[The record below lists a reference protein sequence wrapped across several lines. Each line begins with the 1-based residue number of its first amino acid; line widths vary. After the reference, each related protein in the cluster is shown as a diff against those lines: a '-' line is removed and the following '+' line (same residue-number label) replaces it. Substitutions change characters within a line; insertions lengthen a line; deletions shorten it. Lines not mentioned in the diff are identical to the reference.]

1 MKELYQT
8 RTEVSHLHVGNRVYT
23 CSVASLLLF
32 KATLENHVCKLS
44 CYKHLF
50 FHLIFSVE
58 TNFEITISKT
68 PLFNPIIEPP
78 FMIWIKLM
86 QVTDACVVFSD
97 QLVFRRDLLF
107 QETFLITWL
116 YLLQGKKSLLLP
128 GKQSLNQQSPNHAFH
143 SHPKNQMVQ
152 LYELMYFWSIQ

>member
-50 FHLIFSVE
+50 FHFIFSVE

-107 QETFLITWL
+107 QETFLVT
-116 YLLQGKKSLLLP
+116 
-128 GKQSLNQQSPNHAFH
+128 
-143 SHPKNQMVQ
+143 
-152 LYELMYFWSIQ
+152 